1 MFKYEA
7 FRELCYQ
14 RGESE
19 SRVAQN
25 IGITRAAVT
34 GWRKGS
40 QPSFRALEKL
50 ADYFGVDVSY
60 FDDTDEP
67 ESKDDSLIL
76 GFMEEMRQKNNLTDD
91 ERLLLDMF
99 RTLTAEK
106 QSELLR
112 VAMRMKIDS
121 ETR

>member
-1 MFKYEA
+1 MFYEKYE
-7 FRELCYQ
+7 RLCAD
-14 RGESE
+14 RGES
-19 SRVAQN
+19 
-25 IGITRAAVT
+25 VT
-34 GWRKGS
+34 GVARRLRISPNAPAAWANGAEPRNSTVK
-40 QPSFRALEKL
+40 RI

-67 ESKDDSLIL
+67 ENKDDSLIL
-76 GFMEEMRQKNNLTDD
+76 GFMEEMRAKNNLTDD

-112 VAMRMKIDS
+112 VAMRMKMDS

>member
-1 MFKYEA
+1 MFYEKYE
-7 FRELCYQ
+7 RLCAE
-14 RGESE
+14 RGES
-19 SRVAQN
+19 
-25 IGITRAAVT
+25 VT
-34 GWRKGS
+34 GVARRLRISPNAPAAWANGAEPRNSTVK
-40 QPSFRALEKL
+40 RIAE
-50 ADYFGVDVSY
+50 YFNVPVSY
-60 FDDTDEP
+60 FDDDYLTD
-67 ESKDDSLIL
+67 KIDDTPLVR

-112 VAMRMKIDS
+112 VAMRMKMDS

>member
-1 MFKYEA
+1 MFYEKYLA
-7 FRELCYQ
+7 LCKE
-14 RGESE
+14 RGLSPTGAGRRMGIS
-19 SRVAQN
+19 SRTSAN
-25 IGITRAAVT
+25 WALGAVPRPDT
-34 GWRKGS
+34 LKRI
-40 QPSFRALEKL
+40 

-67 ESKDDSLIL
+67 ESKDESLIL
-76 GFMEEMRQKNNLTDD
+76 GFMEEMRAKNNLTDD

-106 QSELLR
+106 QSDLLR
-112 VAMRMKIDS
+112 VAMRMKMDS

>member
-1 MFKYEA
+1 MFYEKYE
-7 FRELCYQ
+7 RLCAD
-14 RGESE
+14 RGES
-19 SRVAQN
+19 
-25 IGITRAAVT
+25 VT
-34 GWRKGS
+34 GVARRLRISPNAPAAWANGAEPRNSTVK
-40 QPSFRALEKL
+40 RI

-76 GFMEEMRQKNNLTDD
+76 GFMEEMRAKNNLTDD

-112 VAMRMKIDS
+112 VAMRMKMDS

>member
-1 MFKYEA
+1 M
-7 FRELCYQ
+7 
-14 RGESE
+14 
-19 SRVAQN
+19 
-25 IGITRAAVT
+25 T

-40 QPSFRALEKL
+40 QPSDRALEKL

-67 ESKDDSLIL
+67 ENKDDSLIL
-76 GFMEEMRQKNNLTDD
+76 GFMEEMRAKNNLTDD
-91 ERLLLDMF
+91 ERLLVDMF

-112 VAMRMKIDS
+112 IAMRMKMDS

>member
-25 IGITRAAVT
+25 IGITRAAVS
-34 GWRKGS
+34 GWRRGS
-40 QPSFRALEKL
+40 QPSIRALEKL

-60 FDDTDEP
+60 FDDKVEP

-76 GFMEEMRQKNNLTDD
+76 GFMEEMRQKRNLTDD
-91 ERLLLDMF
+91 EQLLIDMF
-99 RTLTAEK
+99 RTLPADK

-112 VAMRMKIDS
+112 VAMRMKMDS

>member
-1 MFKYEA
+1 M
-7 FRELCYQ
+7 
-14 RGESE
+14 
-19 SRVAQN
+19 
-25 IGITRAAVT
+25 T

-40 QPSFRALEKL
+40 QPSDRALEKL

-76 GFMEEMRQKNNLTDD
+76 GFMEEMRQKRNLTDD
-91 ERLLLDMF
+91 EQLLIDMF
-99 RTLTAEK
+99 RTLPAEK
-106 QSELLR
+106 QTELLR
-112 VAMRMKIDS
+112 AAMRMKMDS

>member
-1 MFKYEA
+1 MFYEKYE
-7 FRELCYQ
+7 RLCAE
-14 RGESE
+14 RGES
-19 SRVAQN
+19 
-25 IGITRAAVT
+25 VT
-34 GWRKGS
+34 GVARRLRISPNAPAAWANGAEPRNSTVK
-40 QPSFRALEKL
+40 RI

-76 GFMEEMRQKNNLTDD
+76 GFMEEMRAKNNLTDD
-91 ERLLLDMF
+91 EQLLIDMF

-112 VAMRMKIDS
+112 IVMRLKMDS